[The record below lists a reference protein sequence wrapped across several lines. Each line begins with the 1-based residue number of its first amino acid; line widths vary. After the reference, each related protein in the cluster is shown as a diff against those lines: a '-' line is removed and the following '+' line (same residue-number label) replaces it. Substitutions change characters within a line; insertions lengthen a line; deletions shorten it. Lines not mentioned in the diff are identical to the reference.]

1 MFRRA
6 YLSVKGRKTKNIIML
21 LFLFIVST
29 LVLCSISIKNAT
41 NKSMELAKESLG
53 GTVTLSM
60 DMSKIRDEFKME
72 DQSSIE
78 EKKNQMQDMH
88 EKMNNSNI
96 KLSDV
101 QKISSIKYV
110 NDVKYTFNVN
120 ATEKSFS
127 LYESTDNNE
136 NDRGPKKN
144 NSLEVEAINTF
155 ELNEDFVNK
164 KIELISGTSFDED
177 SKDTAIIS
185 YELAENNNLSTSDNI
200 TLTDS
205 DGEEHTLK
213 IVGIYQYKENGGF
226 TNYNKI
232 YIDINS
238 AENFL
243 NSEEYNSGNY
253 TINSAV
259 FYLNNP
265 DKVDEFKEEAS
276 KLVTDLSDRN
286 LTLDIDT
293 NSYDRMVSSIKGVQ
307 SFSNIVLIVVTIS
320 AIVIISL
327 IIINSLKER
336 NYEIGVLLS
345 LGEKKIKIIG
355 QFILELLMIAFI
367 SFILAIG
374 TSKLI
379 SQKFAN
385 VILDNQIS
393 ESSTLNQ
400 NKRGSGFRGD
410 IKFMESNNNV
420 SVINELNVDVS
431 KKDMSI
437 LALIES
443 LIIVISMVIPS
454 AKILNSDPKDILSR
468 KE

>member
-60 DMSKIRDEFKME
+60 DMSKLRDEFKKE
-72 DQSSIE
+72 DQGSIE
-78 EKKNQMQDMH
+78 DKKSQMQDMH

-110 NDVKYTFNVN
+110 NDIKYTFNVN

-127 LYESTDNNE
+127 LYESTSNSNDN
-136 NDRGPKKN
+136 RGPERN

-155 ELNEDFVNK
+155 ELDDDYVNK
-164 KIELISGTSFDED
+164 KIELVNGTSFDEE
-177 SKDTAIIS
+177 SKNVAIIS
-185 YELAENNNLSTSDNI
+185 YELAEANNLSVSDNI

-205 DGEEHTLK
+205 DDEEHTLK
-213 IVGIYQYKENGGF
+213 IIGIYQYKENKGF

-238 AENFL
+238 AESFL
-243 NSEEYNSGNY
+243 SSEEYNNGDY
-253 TINSAV
+253 TITSAV

-265 DKVDEFKEEAS
+265 DKVDEFKTEAN

-307 SFSNIVLIVVTIS
+307 SFSNIVLVVVTVS

-355 QFILELLMIAFI
+355 QFILELLMITFI

-374 TSKLI
+374 TSKFV

-385 VILDNQIS
+385 VILDNQVS
-393 ESSTLNQ
+393 QTEDFNQ
-400 NKRGSGFRGD
+400 NKIGNGFRGD
-410 IKFMESNNNV
+410 AKFMKSNSNV
-420 SVINELNVDVS
+420 SVIDELNVDVS
-431 KKDMSI
+431 SKDIII
-437 LALIES
+437 LVLVES

-454 AKILNSDPKDILSR
+454 IKILNSDPKDILSR

>member
-41 NKSMELAKESLG
+41 NKSMELVKESLG

-60 DMSKIRDEFKME
+60 DMSKLRDEFKKE
-72 DQSSIE
+72 DQGSIE
-78 EKKNQMQDMH
+78 DKKSQMQDMH

-110 NDVKYTFNVN
+110 NDIKYTFNVN

-127 LYESTDNNE
+127 LYESTSNSNDNRE
-136 NDRGPKKN
+136 PERN

-155 ELNEDFVNK
+155 ELDDDYVNK
-164 KIELISGTSFDED
+164 KIELVNGTSFDEE
-177 SKDTAIIS
+177 SKNVAIIS
-185 YELAENNNLSTSDNI
+185 YELAEANNLSVSDNI

-213 IVGIYQYKENGGF
+213 IIGIYQYKENKGF

-238 AENFL
+238 AESFL
-243 NSEEYNSGNY
+243 SSEKYNNGDY
-253 TINSAV
+253 TITSAV

-265 DKVDEFKEEAS
+265 DKVDEFKTEAN
-276 KLVTDLSDRN
+276 KLETDLSDRN

-307 SFSNIVLIVVTIS
+307 SFSNIVLVVVTVS

-355 QFILELLMIAFI
+355 QFILELLMITFI

-374 TSKLI
+374 TSKFV

-385 VILDNQIS
+385 VILDNQAS
-393 ESSTLNQ
+393 QTEDFNQ
-400 NKRGSGFRGD
+400 NKRGNGFRGD
-410 IKFMESNNNV
+410 SKFIESNSNV
-420 SVINELNVDVS
+420 SVIDKLNVDVS
-431 KKDMSI
+431 SKDIII
-437 LALIES
+437 LVLVES

-454 AKILNSDPKDILSR
+454 IKILNSDPKDILSR

>member
-60 DMSKIRDEFKME
+60 DMSKLRDEFKKE
-72 DQSSIE
+72 DQGSIE
-78 EKKNQMQDMH
+78 DKKSQMQDMH

-110 NDVKYTFNVN
+110 NDIKYTFNVN

-127 LYESTDNNE
+127 LYESTSNSNDN
-136 NDRGPKKN
+136 RGPERN

-155 ELNEDFVNK
+155 ELDDDYVNK
-164 KIELISGTSFDED
+164 KIELVNGTSFDEE
-177 SKDTAIIS
+177 SKNVAIIS
-185 YELAENNNLSTSDNI
+185 YELAEANNLSVSDNI

-213 IVGIYQYKENGGF
+213 IIGIYQYKENKGF

-238 AENFL
+238 AESFL
-243 NSEEYNSGNY
+243 SSEEYNNGDY
-253 TINSAV
+253 TITSAV

-265 DKVDEFKEEAS
+265 DKVDEFKTEAN

-293 NSYDRMVSSIKGVQ
+293 DSYDRMVSSIKGVQ
-307 SFSNIVLIVVTIS
+307 SFSNIVLVVVTVS

-355 QFILELLMIAFI
+355 QFILELLMITFI

-374 TSKLI
+374 TSKFV

-385 VILDNQIS
+385 VILDNQVS
-393 ESSTLNQ
+393 QTEDFNQ
-400 NKRGSGFRGD
+400 NKRGNRFRGD
-410 IKFMESNNNV
+410 AKFMESNSNV
-420 SVINELNVDVS
+420 SVIDKLNVDVS
-431 KKDMSI
+431 SKDIII
-437 LALIES
+437 LVLVES

-454 AKILNSDPKDILSR
+454 IKILNSDPKDILSR

>member
-60 DMSKIRDEFKME
+60 DMSKLRDEFKKE
-72 DQSSIE
+72 DQGSIE
-78 EKKNQMQDMH
+78 DKKSQMQDMH

-110 NDVKYTFNVN
+110 NDIKYTFNVN

-127 LYESTDNNE
+127 LYESTSNSNDN
-136 NDRGPKKN
+136 RGPERN

-155 ELNEDFVNK
+155 ELDDDYVNK
-164 KIELISGTSFDED
+164 KIELVNGTSFDEE
-177 SKDTAIIS
+177 SKNVVIIS
-185 YELAENNNLSTSDNI
+185 YELAEANNLSVSDNI

-213 IVGIYQYKENGGF
+213 IIGIYQYKENKGF

-238 AENFL
+238 AESFL
-243 NSEEYNSGNY
+243 SSEEYNNGDY
-253 TINSAV
+253 IIISAV

-265 DKVDEFKEEAS
+265 DKVDEFKTEAN

-293 NSYDRMVSSIKGVQ
+293 DSYDRMVSSIKGVQ
-307 SFSNIVLIVVTIS
+307 SFSNIVLVVVTVS

-355 QFILELLMIAFI
+355 QFILELLMITFI

-374 TSKLI
+374 TSKFV

-385 VILDNQIS
+385 VILDNQVS
-393 ESSTLNQ
+393 QTEDFNQ
-400 NKRGSGFRGD
+400 NKRGNRFRGD
-410 IKFMESNNNV
+410 AKFMESNSNV
-420 SVINELNVDVS
+420 SVIDKLNVDVS
-431 KKDMSI
+431 SKDIII
-437 LALIES
+437 LVLVES

-454 AKILNSDPKDILSR
+454 IKILNSDPKDILSR

>member
-60 DMSKIRDEFKME
+60 DMSKLRDEFKKE

-78 EKKNQMQDMH
+78 DKKSQMQDMH

-110 NDVKYTFNVN
+110 NDIKYTFNVN

-127 LYESTDNNE
+127 LYESTSNNNDN
-136 NDRGPKKN
+136 RGPERN

-155 ELNEDFVNK
+155 ELDDDYVNK
-164 KIELISGTSFDED
+164 KIELVNGTSFDEE
-177 SKDTAIIS
+177 SKDVAIIS
-185 YELAENNNLSTSDNI
+185 YELAEANNLSVSDNI

-213 IVGIYQYKENGGF
+213 IIGIYQYKENKGF

-238 AENFL
+238 AESFL
-243 NSEEYNSGNY
+243 SSEEYNDGDY
-253 TINSAV
+253 TITSAV

-265 DKVDEFKEEAS
+265 DKVDEFKTEAN

-307 SFSNIVLIVVTIS
+307 SFSNIVLVVVIVA

-355 QFILELLMIAFI
+355 QFILELLMITFI

-374 TSKLI
+374 TSKFV

-385 VILDNQIS
+385 VILDNQAS
-393 ESSTLNQ
+393 QTEDFNQ
-400 NKRGSGFRGD
+400 NKRGNGFRGD
-410 IKFMESNNNV
+410 AKFMESNSNV
-420 SVINELNVDVS
+420 SVIDKLNVDVS
-431 KKDMSI
+431 SKDIII
-437 LALIES
+437 LVLVES

-454 AKILNSDPKDILSR
+454 IKILNSDPKDILSR